1 MLKRWD
7 RLFNGNA
14 DLDSGLLQKEKLLKK
29 SVGAKW
35 ETMWEEDQMKLNW
48 AQKK

>member
-7 RLFNGNA
+7 KLFNGDT

-29 SVGAKW
+29 V
-35 ETMWEEDQMKLNW
+35 
-48 AQKK
+48 